1 MLSANQ
7 ITRFS
12 SQLYLNSNWV
22 NKLDNMHAEINWREV
37 KGTSKVFTRPESK
50 ILSANQIEEFLK
62 QLYLKNDGVNQPY
75 ILHVDKDSRE
85 VNVDL
90 RNFLDS

>member
-1 MLSANQ
+1 
-7 ITRFS
+7 
-12 SQLYLNSNWV
+12 
-22 NKLDNMHAEINWREV
+22 MHAEINWREV
-37 KGTSKVFTRPESK
+37 KGSSKVSTRPESK

-75 ILHVDKDSRE
+75 IPHAYKDSRK

-90 RNFLDS
+90 KNFLDF